1 MFKIIKYDF
10 IRKYKLILIILIA
23 AVFLNLLAIVKFSVQ
38 GGVMFLGLFP
48 IAMILLYIV
57 DIIKMY
63 SDDLNKKSGYMLFMT
78 SYSGYKIIVSK
89 LITAILEAIAI
100 LLLYLIFILINSIYF
115 STTQGF
121 DLNVNEIISAVN
133 TILSGR
139 LGFNL
144 GHVFVFLL
152 TVLVFATGFI
162 LTAYTSITIRKSIFS
177 ETKFGGVLSFIIFIA
192 LNWASSFS
200 SSKLM
205 SILPPY
211 YDISGDLGQISATQL
226 IIALLPI
233 IILSVVESILMTLGS
248 GYLLEKRI
256 NL

>member
-152 TVLVFATGFI
+152 TVLVFAIGFI